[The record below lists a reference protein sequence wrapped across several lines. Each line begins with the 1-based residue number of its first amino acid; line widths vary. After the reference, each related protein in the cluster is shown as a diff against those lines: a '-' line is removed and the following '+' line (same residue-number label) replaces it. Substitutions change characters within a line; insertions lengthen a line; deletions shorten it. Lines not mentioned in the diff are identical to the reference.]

1 MPSKRGTDDLA
12 AMFAAGRRG
21 SGTKTA
27 TPVRLAPE
35 PSPAPLEATTT
46 PAQAKTVPKGAKAG
60 PKGARAVRSPSV
72 ASSPPPPA
80 GRIPAAVSGLA
91 EPFRKAGRA
100 YPHRL
105 SLDVTTETADR
116 LRDLAYQH
124 GRLRHITLAR
134 HLLALAMES
143 PETVAQAA
151 RLAREDLAASA
162 ESRRRS

>member
-1 MPSKRGTDDLA
+1 
-12 AMFAAGRRG
+12 
-21 SGTKTA
+21 
-27 TPVRLAPE
+27 
-35 PSPAPLEATTT
+35 
-46 PAQAKTVPKGAKAG
+46 
-60 PKGARAVRSPSV
+60 
-72 ASSPPPPA
+72 
-80 GRIPAAVSGLA
+80 
-91 EPFRKAGRA
+91 
-100 YPHRL
+100 
-105 SLDVTTETADR
+105 VTTETADR